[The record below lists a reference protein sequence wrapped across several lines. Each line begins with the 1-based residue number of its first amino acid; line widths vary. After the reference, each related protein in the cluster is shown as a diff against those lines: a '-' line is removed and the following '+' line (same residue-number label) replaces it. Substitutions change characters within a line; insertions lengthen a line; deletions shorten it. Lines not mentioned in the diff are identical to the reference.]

1 MQISDG
7 TLLNIIGFIIIT
19 LISIVAFAG
28 KRFIKGVDEKLI
40 RAQSWYEHFGG
51 QLLQIKERVDEVSF
65 ENKTNSGMI
74 QEVMKDVSNIRDVQT
89 RHADKISELEK
100 QILVQVTKHNEI
112 HPLNKL

>member
-1 MQISDG
+1 MELSEG

-28 KRFIKGVDEKLI
+28 KRFIKGVDDKLV

-100 QILVQVTKHNEI
+100 QILVQVTKHNDL
-112 HPLNKL
+112 HPHNQI